1 MVVVAQRRLT
11 TAAAILVAM
20 LIAGGCATGIGQ
32 TFDPNVYTVRSGDTL
47 YSIAWRYRI
56 DYQDLLRW
64 NDIDN
69 PDSIRPGQRIRL
81 APTASTVDRSPA
93 PVVSAPSRGDAA
105 DSADSGEPAPK
116 PDARDGSTEWRWP
129 TAGNVAGSF
138 SDGSV
143 AGRGIDIT
151 GEEGQPVQATAAGKV
166 VYSGS
171 GLQAYG
177 QLIIIRHSEDFL
189 SAYAHNKE
197 LLVREGKR
205 VAAGQQIARMGRNL
219 DGDALLHFEIRYRG
233 RPVDPL
239 DYLPPRD

>member
-1 MVVVAQRRLT
+1 MAVLSAV
-11 TAAAILVAM
+11 LV
-20 LIAGGCATGIGQ
+20 IGGCATGIGSA
-32 TFDPNVYTVRSGDTL
+32 FNPDVYTVRSGDTL

-69 PDSIRPGQRIRL
+69 PDNIMPGQRIRL
-81 APTASTVDRSPA
+81 APGASSADRASASATAAPAAGSGQATGGDTSAPA
-93 PVVSAPSRGDAA
+93 P
-105 DSADSGEPAPK
+105 EP
-116 PDARDGSTEWRWP
+116 DDEGSDVDWRWP
-129 TAGNVAGSF
+129 TAGNVASSF

-177 QLIIIRHSEDFL
+177 QLIIIRHSSDFL
-189 SAYAHNKE
+189 SAYAYNRE

-205 VAAGQQIARMGRNL
+205 VASGQQIARMGRNL